1 MILPNDTTVAV
12 ADGTKFRMFRNKGAE
27 PHIEL
32 VEMAEADI
40 DVRNQGSGGRHE
52 SGAANP
58 DASRVEED
66 NFAASVAGYLNR
78 QVLGGKIG
86 DLFVIADPRTLGEMR
101 RHFHKAVEAKLVG
114 DLAKDLTGQPVS
126 AIEAAIAS
134 A

>member
-12 ADGTKFRMFRNKGAE
+12 ADGTKFRMFRNKGVE
-27 PHIEL
+27 PRIEL
-32 VEMAEADI
+32 VEMGEADI

-58 DASRVEED
+58 DSSRVEED
-66 NFAASVAGYLNR
+66 NFAASVACFLNR
-78 QVLGGKIG
+78 QVLDGRIGG
-86 DLFVIADPRTLGEMR
+86 LFVIADPRTLGELR

-126 AIEAAIAS
+126 AIEAALAS